1 MLKKILFLSLLFLL
15 IFSTQAFALG
25 FVNIGTYAIVNKTSI
40 FVNFINFTPSN
51 VLIENNAMLISGT
64 GHHNIIKF
72 NLKGN
77 KGYGTY
83 LGRMS
88 QYYKNYSS
96 SGIAFGQ
103 KNIVIGKRGNAYII
117 DKKHIIKLNK
127 KGKQI
132 NFAYKKL
139 ISAVAIDKS
148 GNIWVANN
156 NINSFNVVE
165 LNPSG
170 EIINKYHVNKLFNP
184 YYITVGK
191 KNNIWIECWNTTN
204 FQNGGK
210 IIKINH
216 ITKKIKTIIFKR
228 HHSFDP
234 PIKFNTNGNIY
245 VIYHNS
251 IEELNHEGKLIRKKT
266 FKNNMEYIATTF
278 AMDKFGDIW
287 TYSLGI
293 GKNFK
298 SNPFILYELSP
309 KLKIIKKFNLFKYN
323 YKTFFYNLKTKKII
337 SKKFKFNI
345 NNISIPNISI
355 DKSGDVWVGV
365 YNSENGQNYLL
376 ELWLAAF

>member
-40 FVNFINFTPSN
+40 FVNFINFTPGN

-234 PIKFNTNGNIY
+234 PIKFNINGNIY

-251 IEELNHEGKLIRKKT
+251 IEEFNHEGKLIRKKT

-287 TYSLGI
+287 IYSLGI

>member
-51 VLIENNAMLISGT
+51 VLIKNNAMLISGT
-64 GHHNIIKF
+64 GHRNIIKF

-148 GNIWVANN
+148 GNILLSAVLKYTTSAVLSAPLINANLV
-156 NINSFNVVE
+156 F
-165 LNPSG
+165 
-170 EIINKYHVNKLFNP
+170 
-184 YYITVGK
+184 
-191 KNNIWIECWNTTN
+191 
-204 FQNGGK
+204 
-210 IIKINH
+210 
-216 ITKKIKTIIFKR
+216 
-228 HHSFDP
+228 
-234 PIKFNTNGNIY
+234 
-245 VIYHNS
+245 
-251 IEELNHEGKLIRKKT
+251 
-266 FKNNMEYIATTF
+266 
-278 AMDKFGDIW
+278 
-287 TYSLGI
+287 
-293 GKNFK
+293 
-298 SNPFILYELSP
+298 
-309 KLKIIKKFNLFKYN
+309 
-323 YKTFFYNLKTKKII
+323 
-337 SKKFKFNI
+337 
-345 NNISIPNISI
+345 
-355 DKSGDVWVGV
+355 
-365 YNSENGQNYLL
+365 
-376 ELWLAAF
+376 